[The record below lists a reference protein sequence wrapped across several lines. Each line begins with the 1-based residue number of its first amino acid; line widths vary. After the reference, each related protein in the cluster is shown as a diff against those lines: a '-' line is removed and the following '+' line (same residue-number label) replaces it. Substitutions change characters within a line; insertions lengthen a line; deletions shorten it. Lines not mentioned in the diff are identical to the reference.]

1 MSNIVNY
8 EKHSKRN
15 KHNEIVKHRSKS
27 LGVLNNTVLLPIRR
41 TLSDFHDLLQVH
53 TKIAVG
59 FFRECRHEESEF
71 SETSESSISSMED
84 DHSLDRKDS
93 VSEEATSSNQL
104 ILTYIVSESTQ
115 GHMQMVRFYSVP
127 ILPSEKECLEI
138 KFDDD
143 LTKIQNTKYK
153 KTTIDDFYL
162 LRAVSHGAYG
172 KVCLA
177 RKKQTRDLFAIKI
190 MDKQKMK
197 EKGVID
203 WVMNERNILNEIDN
217 EYVVRGVYTFQTK
230 KFLYIV
236 MEYMKGGDFAVL
248 LEGVKAFEEES
259 AKFYLAQLVLA
270 VDYLHS
276 KSIIHRDLKPDNILI
291 DGEGMIKLT
300 DFGLSELNMNS
311 FQKKYEETK
320 NKQANPLIASDS
332 DDSDEESPMSIGDLL
347 SNKLSSEILRI
358 EAHENKLKLNQDLDN
373 IQNKKMTNKLI
384 PLKK

>member
-1 MSNIVNY
+1 
-8 EKHSKRN
+8 
-15 KHNEIVKHRSKS
+15 
-27 LGVLNNTVLLPIRR
+27 
-41 TLSDFHDLLQVH
+41 
-53 TKIAVG
+53 
-59 FFRECRHEESEF
+59 
-71 SETSESSISSMED
+71 
-84 DHSLDRKDS
+84 
-93 VSEEATSSNQL
+93 
-104 ILTYIVSESTQ
+104 
-115 GHMQMVRFYSVP
+115 
-127 ILPSEKECLEI
+127 
-138 KFDDD
+138 
-143 LTKIQNTKYK
+143 
-153 KTTIDDFYL
+153 
-162 LRAVSHGAYG
+162 
-172 KVCLA
+172 
-177 RKKQTRDLFAIKI
+177 
-190 MDKQKMK
+190 
-197 EKGVID
+197 
-203 WVMNERNILNEIDN
+203 MNERNILNEIDN

-311 FQKKYEETK
+311 FQKRYEETK
-320 NKQANPLIASDS
+320 NKQTNPLIASDS
-332 DDSDEESPMSIGDLL
+332 DNSDEESPMNIGDLL